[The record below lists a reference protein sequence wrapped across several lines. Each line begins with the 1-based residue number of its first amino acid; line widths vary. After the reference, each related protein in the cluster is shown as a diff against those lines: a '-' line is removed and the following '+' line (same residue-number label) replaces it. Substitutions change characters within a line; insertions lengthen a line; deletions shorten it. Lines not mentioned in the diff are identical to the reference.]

1 MMDLKNEILKYVV
14 GIGPNMNRKF
24 IYVLYIFHIYPEGSM
39 YSFVLFTCF
48 FDYHVLAVTEFFVYN
63 VLMLRNVLVFYSTW

>member
-48 FDYHVLAVTEFFVYN
+48 FDYHLSRVGSYRIFCL
-63 VLMLRNVLVFYSTW
+63 

>member
-48 FDYHVLAVTEFFVYN
+48 WQVTELFVYN
-63 VLMLRNVLVFYSTW
+63 VLMLRNVLVFYST